1 MNPLDIPNQP
11 FQLSLANP
19 NPRSG
24 KSKDGPVYRV
34 AFEVDQDTF
43 LRFMDANTA
52 GMLLE
57 CVAVVVGGTGSD
69 AEVPAAPPA
78 EVPAQYG
85 EYAKA
90 LHQSRVLACDPFMQ
104 AIGTDAEYHAW
115 VQRQPSCISGEF
127 SEYVDG
133 EGRCIAAHVRRAGQ
147 AGTGYKPPYQQIPLT
162 NEEHRIQHQHGEAE
176 LLLES
181 KILSLEHAALEN
193 VREWYDVQ
201 VFRHR
206 HAWAWD
212 TLKRKLGYSSWSMVP
227 PRVLTRWCSENGS
240 SLLGMLPRC
249 YRDEMS

>member
-1 MNPLDIPNQP
+1 VNPLDIPNQP

-24 KSKDGPVYRV
+24 KSKDGPIYRV

-43 LRFMDANTA
+43 LRFMDAETK

-69 AEVPAAPPA
+69 VEVPAAPPTEA
-78 EVPAQYG
+78 PALYG
-85 EYAKA
+85 EHAKA
-90 LHQSRVLACDPFMQ
+90 LHQSRVLASDPFVQ

-147 AGTGYKPPYQQIPLT
+147 AGTGYKPSYQQIPLT

-176 LLLES
+176 LLLAS
-181 KILSLEHAALEN
+181 KILTLEHAALEN
-193 VREWYDVQ
+193 VREWYDMQ

-206 HAWAWD
+206 HIWAWNA
-212 TLKRKLGYSSWSMVP
+212 LKRKLGFERWDQVP
-227 PRVLTRWCSENGS
+227 PRALVEWCEARDER
-240 SLLGMLPRC
+240 LARMLPPI
-249 YRDEMS
+249 YRETG